1 MPRDLFALTCKRP
14 IAGEIMSI
22 QNITCIV
29 CPRGCRLEVD
39 PERGEVKGNS
49 CPRGREHG
57 LAEATNPTRTLTT
70 TVRVV
75 DENGATI
82 ELAPARTA
90 APIPKGLL
98 FDAMKAIND
107 VSLTKPVR
115 RGDTIISNLLNTGVA
130 VIATRDLL

>member
-1 MPRDLFALTCKRP
+1 MA
-14 IAGEIMSI
+14 I

-39 PERGEVKGNS
+39 SERGEVKGNS
-49 CPRGREHG
+49 CPRGRAHG

-75 DENGATI
+75 DEAGATI
-82 ELAPARTA
+82 DMAPARTA

-98 FDAMKAIND
+98 FDAMKAINS
-107 VSLTKPVR
+107 VSVRKPVR
-115 RGDTIISNLLNTGVA
+115 RGDAIIPNLLDTGVA
-130 VIATRDLL
+130 VVATRDFL

>member
-1 MPRDLFALTCKRP
+1 
-14 IAGEIMSI
+14 MSI

-29 CPRGCRLEVD
+29 CPRGCQLEVD
-39 PERGEVKGNS
+39 VERGEVKGNS

-75 DENGATI
+75 DESGATI
-82 ELAPARTA
+82 DMAPARTS

-98 FDAMKAIND
+98 FDAMKAINS
-107 VSLTKPVR
+107 VSVRKPVR
-115 RGDTIISNLLNTGVA
+115 RGDPIIPDLLNTGVS
-130 VIATRDLL
+130 VIATRDFL